1 MSICLYK
8 LVKNKGLKTYLTNTI
23 RKIKNPQLPQLDYI
37 KYLYKNE

>member
-1 MSICLYK
+1 MSICFYK
-8 LVKNKGLKTYLTNTI
+8 LVRNKDLKTYLTNTI